1 MDWGGYLRVYIDFC
15 LPSSRSLAALF
26 WQGII
31 VETAW
36 MDSQG
41 LNVYTPHA
49 VSVVVRNLGVHDGLN
64 TSTLVLNLVTLFE

>member
-26 WQGII
+26 WQDII

-36 MDSQG
+36 MDAQG

-49 VSVVVRNLGVHDGLN
+49 ASVVVRNLGVHDGLN